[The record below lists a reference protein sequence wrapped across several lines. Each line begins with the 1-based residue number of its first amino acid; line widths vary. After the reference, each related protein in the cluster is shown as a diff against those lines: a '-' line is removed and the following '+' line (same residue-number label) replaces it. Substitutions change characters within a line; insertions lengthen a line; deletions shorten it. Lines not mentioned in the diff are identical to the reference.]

1 MLRASLRLIE
11 RHEAPAEG
19 ESVEAIHAD
28 LAAKCPPGFELV
40 EALMKMGKTGG
51 MITTTG
57 IYMRRDQT
65 QQIEAATLPE
75 LEALVPEGWQILHV
89 IRVDA

>member
-28 LAAKCPPGFELV
+28 LAAKCPEGFDLI
-40 EALMKMGKTGG
+40 EAPVKMGKTGG
-51 MITTTG
+51 TITATG
-57 IYMRRDQT
+57 VYMRRDT
-65 QQIEAATLPE
+65 TREIEAPTRAE
-75 LEALVPEGWQILHV
+75 LAAQVPEGWQMLYV
-89 IRVDA
+89 LNDA